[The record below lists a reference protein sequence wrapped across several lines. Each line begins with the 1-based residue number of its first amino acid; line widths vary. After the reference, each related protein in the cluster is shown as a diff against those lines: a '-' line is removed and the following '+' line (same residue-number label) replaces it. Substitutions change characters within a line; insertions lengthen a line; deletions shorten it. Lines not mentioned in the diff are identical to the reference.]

1 MTNLEKLQE
10 LRKLTNDK
18 VLLEYLDTLITIE
31 LEIKFDDRFTLF
43 LSK

>member
-31 LEIKFDDRFTLF
+31 LEYQD
-43 LSK
+43 